1 MLENN
6 LSGVDI
12 TNICEVTASR
22 IAIIKSMIELSTAKV
37 TENYIQARTK
47 IGAAR
52 KEKVLVTTFIGN
64 LCKLGNHDVDK
75 AIVNAGI
82 IPKILEFIGLFPL
95 NNILHAQVMKIMAT
109 LFKERAPSILSDQVT
124 FLA

>member
-1 MLENN
+1 M
-6 LSGVDI
+6 SGVDI

-22 IAIIKSMIELSTAKV
+22 IGVIKSMIELSTEKV

-47 IGAAR
+47 IAAAR

-75 AIVNAGI
+75 AIVNTGI
-82 IPKILEFIGLFPL
+82 ILKILEFIGLFPL
-95 NNILHAQVMKIMAT
+95 NNILQAQVMKIMAT
-109 LFKERAPSILSDQVT
+109 LFKERAPSILTDQVK
-124 FLA
+124 FSP